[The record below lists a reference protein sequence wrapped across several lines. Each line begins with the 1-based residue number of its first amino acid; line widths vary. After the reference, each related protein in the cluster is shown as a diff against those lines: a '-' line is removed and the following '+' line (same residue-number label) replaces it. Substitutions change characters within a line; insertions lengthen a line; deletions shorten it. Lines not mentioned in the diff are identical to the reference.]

1 MLPSVRGMI
10 RRKPPIIIK
19 EIINKLKEKPLSLRA
34 LETKIDTNDKT
45 IKEYALLLEDLNILR
60 LKKIKKGKRT
70 ITKAELTSSGKKLK
84 V

>member
-10 RRKPPIIIK
+10 RRKPSIIIK

-34 LETKIDTNDKT
+34 LETKINTNDKT
-45 IKEYALLLEDLNILR
+45 IKEYSILLQDLNILK
-60 LKKIKKGKRT
+60 LKKIKKGKRI
-70 ITKAELTSSGKKLK
+70 ITKAELTSLGKKLK